1 MGKMK
6 DREQLELIKSYA
18 FRLKAFGINFE
29 YGKFKNVFSKFP
41 SNEINNKLSSLM
53 NDKDNTI
60 IYLNQLGIKAI
71 DKYNINN
78 LTEKVKKQLNLSD
91 VIEFTSND
99 KDYFKFR
106 SNDGQI
112 FIVRNLG
119 NDSKQ
124 LFMNILKASSINFD
138 DGKKNADLIFRR
150 LNDKKFI
157 EIQME
162 KSDEIRNEQKDAA
175 KMAIIK
181 KLEQRFPDKQ
191 IIASL
196 EESIYIIKGNNSE
209 EDIVLSANYENGKFK
224 IRKVTQKTYGKKVE
238 SEEKPDKKEETNDVE
253 VPKDILEE
261 IENDID
267 LHKII
272 EEGIE
277 NNLDDQTI
285 ESVATNT
292 LINKNSKFTNIN
304 VAFIINRMIAL
315 ARQRRQSNSQNTNSL
330 GGRQYTLN
338 TNSRINLFDNAS

>member
-1 MGKMK
+1 
-6 DREQLELIKSYA
+6 
-18 FRLKAFGINFE
+18 
-29 YGKFKNVFSKFP
+29 
-41 SNEINNKLSSLM
+41 
-53 NDKDNTI
+53 
-60 IYLNQLGIKAI
+60 
-71 DKYNINN
+71 
-78 LTEKVKKQLNLSD
+78 
-91 VIEFTSND
+91 
-99 KDYFKFR
+99 
-106 SNDGQI
+106 
-112 FIVRNLG
+112 
-119 NDSKQ
+119 
-124 LFMNILKASSINFD
+124 MNILKASSINFD

-304 VAFIINRMIAL
+304 VSFIINRMIAL

>member
-18 FRLKAFGINFE
+18 FRLKD
-29 YGKFKNVFSKFP
+29 VFSKFP

-124 LFMNILKASSINFD
+124 LFMDILKASSINFD

-175 KMAIIK
+175 KMAIIR

-338 TNSRINLFDNAS
+338 TNSRINLVDNAS